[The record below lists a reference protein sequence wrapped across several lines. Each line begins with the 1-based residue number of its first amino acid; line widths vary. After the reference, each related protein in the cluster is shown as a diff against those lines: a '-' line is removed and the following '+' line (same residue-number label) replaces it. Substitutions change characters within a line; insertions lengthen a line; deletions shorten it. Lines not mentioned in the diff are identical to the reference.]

1 MARTRSENYDG
12 IHLGILTNAAALFSA
27 QGYARAS
34 IADLADACKLS
45 RGALYHYF
53 ESKEAIL
60 YAILN
65 AHIREMIARVEAAI
79 SAGGPTL
86 TQLQNV
92 IRAIVDVNAKSP
104 HEQRVLI
111 HDLSFLNEEEQ
122 RAIKDL
128 ERQLVDTV
136 TDLLVRLDAEGKIVK
151 RTRKIYT
158 MILFGIINFTYTWYD
173 PKGAIGPRE
182 FADTAVDLFLHGFA
196 PDAGA
201 RPATASRHDTAA
213 IPAVPKRV

>member
-27 QGYARAS
+27 QGYMRSS

-60 YAILN
+60 FAILD
-65 AHIREMIARVEAAI
+65 AHIREMIERVEAAV
-79 SAGGPTL
+79 SEGGPTL
-86 TQLQNV
+86 TQFRNV
-92 IRAIVDVNAKSP
+92 IRAVVEVNAKSP

-111 HDLSFLNEEEQ
+111 HDLSFLNAEEQ
-122 RAIKDL
+122 ETIKSL
-128 ERQLVDTV
+128 ERQLVDVV

-158 MILFGIINFTYTWYD
+158 MILFGIINYTYTWYD
-173 PKGAIGPRE
+173 PKGGISPRE
-182 FADTAVDLFLHGFA
+182 FADTAIDLFLNGFA
-196 PDAGA
+196 PGSAA
-201 RPATASRHDTAA
+201 KPAAA
-213 IPAVPKRV
+213 NRREKV